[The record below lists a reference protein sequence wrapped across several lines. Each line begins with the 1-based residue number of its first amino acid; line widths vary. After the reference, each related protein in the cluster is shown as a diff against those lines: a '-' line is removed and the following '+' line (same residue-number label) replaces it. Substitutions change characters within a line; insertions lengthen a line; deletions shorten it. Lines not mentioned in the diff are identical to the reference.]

1 MRYKKKNEG
10 LAEQLRNNNIRIG
23 ENCKNRNQECDNAT
37 EERGRTG
44 AMLQEM
50 LLSS

>member
-10 LAEQLRNNNIRIG
+10 LAEQLRNNIN
-23 ENCKNRNQECDNAT
+23 KNWRKLQNRDQECDTAT